1 MLAYAFVVL
10 AIAVRF
16 MPHPWMF
23 TPLTASLLYF
33 GARGPRRF
41 LWAPIVMLAASDVVL
56 TKYFWH
62 YRFTWDQLVIWAWY
76 VAVLML
82 GTKLRENK
90 KPLWIM
96 ASALGSSVAFYLL
109 SNFAVWAAYNMYPK
123 TLTGLMTCYTLA
135 IPFFKPS
142 LLGDLLFTAGMFAV
156 PVVFGSLAEKA
167 SAGPPAAV

>member
-1 MLAYAFVVL
+1 MLAYIFVVL

-41 LWAPIVMLAASDVVL
+41 IWAPVGMLAASDVIL

-62 YRFTWDQLVIWAWY
+62 YRFNWDQLVIWAWY
-76 VAVLML
+76 AAVLML
-82 GTKLRENK
+82 GTRLRENK

-96 ASALGSSVAFYLL
+96 ASALGSSVAFYLV

-135 IPFFKPS
+135 LPFFKPS
-142 LLGDLLFTAGMFAV
+142 LIGDMLFTAGMFAV
-156 PVVFGSLAEKA
+156 G
-167 SAGPPAAV
+167 AVMGVQTEEARSG

>member
-1 MLAYAFVVL
+1 MLAYLFVVL

-56 TKYFWH
+56 TQFCWH
-62 YRFTWDQLVIWAWY
+62 YAFTWDQLVIWAWY
-76 VAVLML
+76 AAVLML

-90 KPLWIM
+90 NPVWIM
-96 ASALGSSVAFYLL
+96 TSALGSSVAFFLL

-142 LLGDLLFTAGMFAV
+142 LVGDLVFTAGMFAV
-156 PVVFGSLAEKA
+156 PGLFGALAEKA
-167 SAGPPAAV
+167 SSGPPTAV

>member
-1 MLAYAFVVL
+1 MLAYLFVVL

-56 TKYFWH
+56 TKFFWH
-62 YRFTWDQLVIWAWY
+62 YAFTWDQLVIWAWY
-76 VAVLML
+76 AAVLML

-90 KPLWIM
+90 NPVWIM
-96 ASALGSSVAFYLL
+96 TSALGSSVAFYLL

-142 LLGDLLFTAGMFAV
+142 LVGDLVFTAGMFAV
-156 PVVFGSLAEKA
+156 PVLFGALAEKA
-167 SAGPPAAV
+167 SSGPPTAV

>member
-1 MLAYAFVVL
+1 MLAYVFVVL

-41 LWAPIVMLAASDVVL
+41 LWAPVMLLAASDVVL
-56 TKYFWH
+56 TKWFWH
-62 YRFTWDQLVIWAWY
+62 YQINWDQLVIWAWY

-123 TLTGLMTCYTLA
+123 TLTGLVACYTLA

-142 LLGDLLFTAGMFAV
+142 LIGDLLFTAGMFAV
-156 PVVFGSLAEKA
+156 PVLFGAVAEKA
-167 SAGPPAAV
+167 SSGPPAAV

>member
-96 ASALGSSVAFYLL
+96 ASALGSSVAFYLV
-109 SNFAVWAAYNMYPK
+109 SNFAVWAFLQHVSQDPHR
-123 TLTGLMTCYTLA
+123 
-135 IPFFKPS
+135 PD
-142 LLGDLLFTAGMFAV
+142 DLLHRGDPVLQAV
-156 PVVFGSLAEKA
+156 VAW
-167 SAGPPAAV
+167 

>member
-1 MLAYAFVVL
+1 
-10 AIAVRF
+10 
-16 MPHPWMF
+16 MF
-23 TPLTASLLYF
+23 RQVTASLLFF

-41 LWAPIVMLAASDVVL
+41 LWAPVAMLAASDIVL

-62 YRFTWDQLVIWAWY
+62 YSVNWDQLVIWAWY

-82 GTKLRENK
+82 GTKLRENR

-123 TLTGLMTCYTLA
+123 TLTGLITCYTLA

-142 LLGDLLFTAGMFAV
+142 VRGDLWFPAGMFAV
-156 PVVFGSLAEKA
+156 GALMGVQPEEAGSV
-167 SAGPPAAV
+167 PPWEV

>member
-1 MLAYAFVVL
+1 MLAYVFVVL

-41 LWAPIVMLAASDVVL
+41 LWAPIVMLAASDIVL
-56 TKYFWH
+56 TKWFWH

-96 ASALGSSVAFYLL
+96 ASALGSSVAFYLA
-109 SNFAVWAAYNMYPK
+109 SNFAVWAFGTMYPK
-123 TLTGLMTCYTLA
+123 TLTGLMTSYTLA

-142 LLGDLLFTAGMFAV
+142 LIGDLLFTAALFAV
-156 PVVFGSLAEKA
+156 PVLFGSLAEKA
-167 SAGPPAAV
+167 SVGPPTAI